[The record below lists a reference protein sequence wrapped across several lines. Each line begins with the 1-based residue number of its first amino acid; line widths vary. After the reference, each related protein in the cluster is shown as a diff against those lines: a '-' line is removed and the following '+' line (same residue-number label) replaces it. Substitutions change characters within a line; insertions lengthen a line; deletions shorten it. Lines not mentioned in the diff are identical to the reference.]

1 MLHGIN
7 LEEKKNKNN
16 LNMIMK
22 KDENRRADQLSL
34 WGSHSKFNVVR
45 AKRSKAKQYQKGL
58 DVYLVESFICDFR
71 LPRLSPCIT

>member
-45 AKRSKAKQYQKGL
+45 AKRSKAISKRPRCVL
-58 DVYLVESFICDFR
+58 SREFYLRFPPPPPF
-71 LPRLSPCIT
+71 PCIT